1 MLQDQK
7 KERITIHRNHLV
19 PYYLKENNIRE
30 ELQNYLLD
38 KHVPTLKQPK
48 KNCHKN
54 TDTNK
59 EFKDHKSETKNSE
72 KKPYNL

>member
-38 KHVPTLKQPK
+38 KRSNFETTQK
-48 KNCHKN
+48 KTVIKIPIR
-54 TDTNK
+54 
-59 EFKDHKSETKNSE
+59 TKNLKIINQKQKIQ
-72 KKPYNL
+72 KKTV